1 MIEYKVKS
9 NRKSKRITIR
19 VDDSGFVT
27 ITKPLRVPL
36 AYIKLLVHRKSAWIT
51 AKISEMSDRP
61 ARLLAHHNKQDY
73 RAYKDEALKLA
84 EDKVAYFNQF
94 YKYDIGKIS
103 IKNQST
109 RWGSCSGKRNLNFNY
124 KILFLP
130 EELQDYLVVHEL
142 CHLAQMNHSARFWGL
157 VATYIP
163 DYKTLRNQLKLY

>member
-1 MIEYKVKS
+1 
-9 NRKSKRITIR
+9 
-19 VDDSGFVT
+19 VT

-36 AYIKLLVHRKSAWIT
+36 SYIKLLVHRKSAWIE
-51 AKISEMSDRP
+51 AKISELSKRP
-61 ARLLAHHNKQDY
+61 KRLLAHHSNKDY
-73 RAYKDEALKLA
+73 LENKEAALELA
-84 EDKVAYFNQF
+84 IKKVNYFNQF

-109 RWGSCSGKRNLNFNY
+109 RWGSCSGKKNLNFNY

-130 EELQDYLVVHEL
+130 ENLQDYLVVHEL

>member
-9 NRKSKRITIR
+9 NKKSKRITIR

-36 AYIKLLVHRKSAWIT
+36 AYIKLLVHRKSAWIE
-51 AKISEMSDRP
+51 AKISEMSKRP
-61 ARLLAHHNKQDY
+61 TRLLAHHNKQDY
-73 RAYKDEALKLA
+73 LNNKDKALKLA
-84 EDKVAYFNQF
+84 VSRVGYYNQF
-94 YKYDIGKIS
+94 YQYDIGKIS

-109 RWGSCSGKRNLNFNY
+109 RWGSCSGKKNLNFNY

-130 EELQDYLVVHEL
+130 PQLQDYLVVHEL

-163 DYKTLRNQLKLY
+163 DYKALRKELKLY